1 MIKRIRC
8 KAVNCYLLTGSGGS
22 VLVDGANPAD
32 AIWIYRRVK
41 DKNVRLIL
49 LTHGHPDHIG
59 GASTLAR
66 LLGVPVAM
74 NARDAGLLQSPAG
87 RMIRAHT
94 VLGRVLAF
102 SSKYTLCVKAGN
114 SLTPDIWL
122 EGNRELSEYGVDA
135 RIVALP
141 GHTGGSVGVLTGE
154 EDFIVGDA
162 LFNILRP
169 TAALLYEDRRQMEKS
184 VEIIVRSGARLLYPG
199 HGQPFTM
206 DKIHPLGR

>member
-1 MIKRIRC
+1 MLELIKC
-8 KAVNCYLLTGSGGS
+8 KTVNCYLLTGSSGS
-22 VLVDGANPAD
+22 VLVDAANPSD
-32 AIWIYRRVK
+32 AARIYRRVK

-74 NARDAGLLQSPAG
+74 NARDAELLQSPAG
-87 RMIRAHT
+87 RKLRAHT
-94 VLGRVLAF
+94 VLGKVLAF
-102 SSKYTLCVKAGN
+102 SSEFTLCVKAEN

-122 EGNRELSEYGVDA
+122 EGGRVLSEYGIDA

-141 GHTGGSVGVLTGE
+141 GHSRGSVGVMTDEG
-154 EDFIVGDA
+154 DFVVGDA
-162 LFNILRP
+162 LFNVFRP
-169 TAALLYEDRRQMEKS
+169 TASLLYEDRAQMEKS
-184 VEIIVRSGARLLYPG
+184 VETITRSGARLLYPG